1 LKEAMRSFL
10 VVLGV
15 ALALGFLSSYM
26 SRGLGSQAQFGL
38 SPEVWTALLGAG
50 TVVTVFVFYKLTSK
64 LIGATILRHGGKE
77 GDLVMVTGFWRFVVI
92 FAAGLAFITVY
103 FELGAV
109 ATVIGTFGGM
119 FLGWA
124 LAQPVSGLA
133 AWFLISAKR
142 PFRVGDRVQLPSYGL
157 VGDVLDVGPMY
168 TVLNQVGGAVGS
180 EEPVGR
186 DILIPNAMLFGNLVI
201 NYTPPPHHV
210 HPIHFLKREIK
221 PPPPHILDEVVVR
234 ITFDSNWNKAER
246 ILLDAAR
253 KVTGDIIKQMGQE
266 PYIRADFYDYGVWL
280 RLRYMTLAT
289 DRPRITYE
297 ITKLVYEGFAANDDV
312 DFAIPYVYSVKGRPK
327 WDNSGLSNSQ
337 DFLKAQSSTPLGLP
351 VSSALTN
358 GQECPKT
365 CPLYGLSSAQVGG
378 SPSPLGPAG
387 TGSVNEIPRLHPP
400 QAAGEAASASK

>member
-1 LKEAMRSFL
+1 MKEAVKSFL
-10 VVLGV
+10 TVLGA

-26 SRGLGSQAQFGL
+26 SKGLGSQAQFGL

-50 TVVTVFVFYKLTSK
+50 TVVTVFVFYKLTAK
-64 LIGATILRHGGKE
+64 LISAAILKHGGKE
-77 GDLVMVTGFWRFVVI
+77 GDLVMVRGFWRFVVI

-103 FELGAV
+103 FQLGAV

-133 AWFLISAKR
+133 AWVLISAKR

-157 VGDVLDVGPMY
+157 VGDVIDVGPMY

-210 HPIHFLKREIK
+210 HPVHFLKREVK
-221 PPPPHILDEVVVR
+221 PPPPHILDEVIVR
-234 ITFDSNWNKAER
+234 LTFDSNWNKAEQ

-253 KVTGDIIKQMGQE
+253 KVTGDIIKQTGQE
-266 PYIRADFYDYGVWL
+266 PYIRADFYDYGVLL

-297 ITKLVYEGFAANDDV
+297 ITKRIYEGFAANDDV
-312 DFAIPYVYSVKGRPK
+312 DFAIPYVYSVKSRPK
-327 WDNSGLSNSQ
+327 WDGSRLSNGQ
-337 DFLKAQSSTPLGLP
+337 DLYEAQPSTLLGLP
-351 VSSALTN
+351 ASSGLAN
-358 GQECPKT
+358 GHECLKT
-365 CPLYGLSSAQVGG
+365 CPLDGLPSPQVDG
-378 SPSPLGPAG
+378 SPLPLRPAG
-387 TGSVNEIPRLHPP
+387 IGSINEIPRLHPP
-400 QAAGEAASASK
+400 QAAREAASAK